1 MKALKILS
9 LLLCMVSLSIH
20 AQTTWIVNN
29 NPNQYAD
36 FTTLQEAVDGANDGD
51 VLMIQ
56 PSPTSY
62 GDADILKSLT
72 IVGGGYLKDYNA
84 SILGSEWES
93 EINNINL
100 YLGSDGSIIKGIE
113 VYTIDIYTS
122 DILIE
127 HCYFPYDNTSINV
140 DGTGSSSN
148 LGLSWN
154 NISNIKINKNRIH
167 GDVYVRDTVEN
178 CVIRNNYL
186 DRVVN
191 SIDNHTLLVYNTF
204 TQTVSPGDNIIFYNN
219 IVKSGSI
226 SECNTC
232 LSANISYNIASGS
245 VPAIY
250 NNIGDIDM
258 TTVFVS
264 GATHAIIDDPSN
276 PAIGTGINGED
287 LGMHGGDDSYVS
299 YGIPDHPEI
308 YFLSSPAMQTPESGG
323 LPVEVKVRTNN

>member
-1 MKALKILS
+1 LFLFILS
-9 LLLCMVSLSIH
+9 NILT

-36 FTTLQEAVDGANDGD
+36 FTTLQEAVDGANNGD
-51 VLMIQ
+51 ILMIQ
-56 PSPTSY
+56 PSPNSY
-62 GDADILKSLT
+62 GGADILKTLT

-93 EINNINL
+93 EIGNINL
-100 YLGSDGSIIKGIE
+100 YLGSEGSIIKGVE
-113 VYTIDIYTS
+113 ANTIDIYTS
-122 DILIE
+122 NILIE
-127 HCYFPYDNTSINV
+127 HCYFPIDNTSINI
-140 DGTGSSSN
+140 DGTGASTTF
-148 LGLSWN
+148 GLSWN
-154 NISNIKINKNRIH
+154 SISNIKINKNRIH

-191 SIDNHTLLVYNTF
+191 TIDNHTLLVYNNTF
-204 TQTVSPGDNIIFYNN
+204 TQTVSPNDNIIFYNN
-219 IVKSGSI
+219 IIKTGSI
-226 SECNTC
+226 NECNTC
-232 LSANISYNIASGS
+232 LNANISYNMASGS

-250 NNIGDIDM
+250 NNTGDVDM
-258 TTVFVS
+258 STVFVS
-264 GATHAIIDDPSN
+264 GTTHAIIDDPSN
-276 PAIGTGINGED
+276 PVIGTGINGED
-287 LGMHGGDDSYVS
+287 LGMHGGDDPYVS